1 MPGRPNRYKPNPRE
15 CALLLL
21 RMIEERD
28 GRRKKKPM
36 TRVRV
41 SELSLKRRW
50 NRRRLTQDLLSQV
63 GEWMLTGGW
72 ALFDAGMTYAA
83 VKVDAAE
90 NWPSVSSK
98 RTDKELESVTTGDFK
113 FEKLEHLISEDGGG
127 ERTTADE
134 ESSDNGDR
142 DEDDR

>member
-1 MPGRPNRYKPNPRE
+1 MARPNRYKPNPRE

-21 RMIEERD
+21 RMIEERE
-28 GRRKKKPM
+28 GRRKKPM

-50 NRRRLTQDLLSQV
+50 NRQRLTPDLLSEV
-63 GEWMLTGGW
+63 GEWMLTAGW
-72 ALFDAGMTYAA
+72 ALFDAGTTYGA

-98 RTDKELESVTTGDFK
+98 RTDGELKNVTTGDFN
-113 FEKLEHLISEDGGG
+113 FTKLEHLITEDQDSERPAPK
-127 ERTTADE
+127 EADP
-134 ESSDNGDR
+134 SDPVDL
-142 DEDDR
+142 DED